1 MEELEY
7 SQGGSIE
14 QIEFE
19 QLVDK
24 MMIMMII
31 IYKQNTHKT
40 YRSDDLKILN
50 VILLHTSPTAVEAV
64 DATG

>member
-1 MEELEY
+1 MEC

-14 QIEFE
+14 QREFE

-40 YRSDDLKILN
+40 YRSDDMKILK
-50 VILLHTSPTAVEAV
+50 VILLHTSPTAVEVV

>member
-1 MEELEY
+1 MEELEC

-14 QIEFE
+14 QREFE

-24 MMIMMII
+24 MMII

-40 YRSDDLKILN
+40 YRSDDMKILK
-50 VILLHTSPTAVEAV
+50 VILLYTSPTAVEVV

>member
-1 MEELEY
+1 MEC

-14 QIEFE
+14 QREFE

-40 YRSDDLKILN
+40 YRSDDLK